1 MANDTKPTTGKPGDV
16 WVFTEIQDHE
26 RVLDGALELLSKGR
40 AIADAVSSRL
50 CAVVFALDAEQYL
63 PLIEKY
69 GPDVILCCSDRALKH
84 YDSQIFPDL
93 YTDLIEHY
101 RPSIVLFPST
111 EAGADLAPRLA
122 QRFSTGLTS
131 HCTGLSIMDSEQ
143 YGKGLLVMKRP
154 AYSGN
159 AIATVI
165 CPHARPQMATVQ
177 QGVFDKKEINGI
189 KTEIIRI
196 PFVYDMSRLRITS
209 LEAPVRWDKPRVPL
223 EQASVVVAGGRGLGS
238 KKNFDRLFE
247 IAEILGGEV
256 GATRVPV
263 FNNWCGEER
272 MIGQTGKTIRP
283 RLYLG
288 FGISGQIQ
296 HTASIV
302 DSEIIVSINTS
313 ETAPIIE
320 ISDYVVPEDAAA
332 FLARLIDRLR
342 MEKRL

>member
-1 MANDTKPTTGKPGDV
+1 MANDAKPTTVKPGDV

-26 RVLDGALELLSKGR
+26 RVLDGAQELLSKGR
-40 AIADAVSSRL
+40 EIADAVGSRL

-63 PLIEKY
+63 PVIEKY
-69 GPDVILCCSDRALKH
+69 GPDVILYCSDRALKH

-93 YTDLIEHY
+93 YAGLIEQY
-101 RPSIVLFPST
+101 LPSIVLFPST

-165 CPHARPQMATVQ
+165 CPHGRPQMATVQ
-177 QGVFDKKEINGI
+177 QGVFDKKEVSGI
-189 KTEIIRI
+189 KTEIIRL
-196 PFVYDMSRLRITS
+196 PFDYDTSRLRITS

-247 IAEILGGEV
+247 IAEILDGEV